1 MNSVNLSPEATSAHS
16 EGASA
21 YKDLDRDSSNMRK
34 KENLGMKAEQHR
46 ETLSGRAVVCLE
58 QLGDKSSCDA
68 MQRTAEDI
76 RAKSNQRL
84 RSRAG

>member
-1 MNSVNLSPEATSAHS
+1 MS
-16 EGASA
+16 ELIGQQ
-21 YKDLDRDSSNMRK
+21 
-34 KENLGMKAEQHR
+34 LGNYFGCARQEER
-46 ETLSGRAVVCLE
+46 TYVFTETLSGRAVVCLE